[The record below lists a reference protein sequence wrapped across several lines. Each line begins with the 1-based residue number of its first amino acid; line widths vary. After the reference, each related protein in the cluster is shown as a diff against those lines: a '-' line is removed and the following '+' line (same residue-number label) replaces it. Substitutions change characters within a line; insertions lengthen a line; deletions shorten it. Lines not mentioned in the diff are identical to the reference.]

1 MKLNKQLR
9 KLLSI
14 FKPKVD
20 KDEDGSLIMYRK
32 FNRQQLV
39 GAIIRN
45 GKKMYKVITNAELG
59 GDGKRVTGEQEL
71 IEMKIR

>member
-20 KDEDGSLIMYRK
+20 KDEDGSLIMYRM
-32 FNRQQLV
+32 FNKQQLV

-45 GKKMYKVITNAELG
+45 DKKMYKVITNAELG